1 MKTKNIIILSTCLL
15 VAGIVAGWFI
25 RKGVAERGVHE
36 TVVRLDT
43 LVVRDTVLERHPVYV
58 ERTVTD
64 TMLVALTDT
73 VRVSD
78 TVYVRLPREQRRYAD
93 TNYVAWVSGYR
104 PNLDSIEVYPVTR
117 YVTRT
122 VYPTKKRSGMS
133 VESSASWCGT
143 WSLTLSLEYDYMTKW
158 CYVGASV
165 GYDVLMKSPFVA
177 VHAGIPILGW

>member
-1 MKTKNIIILSTCLL
+1 MKTENIIILSVCLL
-15 VAGIVAGWFI
+15 IVGIVAGWFI
-25 RKGVAERGVHE
+25 RKGVAEHNANE

-43 LVVRDTVLERHPVYV
+43 LVVRDTVRVRYPEYV
-58 ERTVTD
+58 ERMVTD
-64 TMLVALTDT
+64 TMLVAMTDT

-78 TVYVRLPREQRRYAD
+78 TVYVRLPRERKVYAD
-93 TNYVAWVSGYR
+93 TNFTAWVSGFR
-104 PNLDSIEVYPVTR
+104 PRLDSIEVYPVTR

-122 VYPTKKRSGMS
+122 VYPTKKRSSMS
-133 VESSASWCGT
+133 VESSASWCGA

-177 VHAGIPILGW
+177 VRAGIPILCW

>member
-1 MKTKNIIILSTCLL
+1 MQPKNVIILSVFLL
-15 VAGIVAGWFI
+15 IAGMVAGWFV
-25 RKGVAERGVHE
+25 RKGVTESDAHE

-43 LVVRDTVLERHPVYV
+43 LVVRDTVRERLPVYV

-117 YVTRT
+117 YVTKT
-122 VYPTKKRSGMS
+122 VYPTKKRSGIS